1 MASRGARD
9 PSDTER
15 ISLLTLSVNAR
26 KFYALPTRYTPY
38 PFCTFRFQADDSWL
52 SLLPMLYHP
61 LIRNFIAIAV
71 HRMAVRE
78 YQYAFVVSVRVFC
91 SILLGHIVVC

>member
-1 MASRGARD
+1 MASKGARD

-15 ISLLTLSVNAR
+15 ISLLALSEHAR

-38 PFCTFRFQADDSWL
+38 QFCTFRFQADDSWL
-52 SLLPMLYHP
+52 SLLPMLYPP
-61 LIRNFIAIAV
+61 LIWSFIAIAV

-78 YQYAFVVSVRVFC
+78 YRYAFVVSVRVFC
-91 SILLGHIVVC
+91 NIVLGHIVVC